1 MKIYNMR
8 TYKTVFQIILAIA
21 MVVVGILHFTHTEGF
36 EKIIPDFLPYH
47 LPLVYGSGFLEVLAG
62 VGLLIPSVSRFAA
75 WFLVVFYIVIFPA
88 NLYQAVNNIEV
99 AGLPHDPPLI
109 WLRFPFLALLV
120 AWAWW
125 LTKEDVTETIK

>member
-1 MKIYNMR
+1 MRRYKIL
-8 TYKTVFQIILAIA
+8 FQIILAIA

-62 VGLLIPSVSRFAA
+62 VGLLIPSASRFAA
-75 WFLVVFYIVIFPA
+75 WLLVILYIVVFPA
-88 NLYQAVNNIEV
+88 NVYQAVNNIEV
-99 AGLPHDPPLI
+99 AALPHDPPLI
-109 WLRFPFLALLV
+109 WLRLPFQALLV

-125 LTKEDVTETIK
+125 FTREDKLLTIK

>member
-1 MKIYNMR
+1 
-8 TYKTVFQIILAIA
+8 
-21 MVVVGILHFTHTEGF
+21 MVVVGILHFTHTGGF

-75 WFLVVFYIVIFPA
+75 RFLVVFYIVIFPA
-88 NLYQAVNNIEV
+88 NLYQALNNIEV

-109 WLRFPFLALLV
+109 WLRFPFLALIV
-120 AWAWW
+120 TWAWW
-125 LTKEDVTETIK
+125 FTRENINEVSQNN